1 SYRPASARSS
11 PGLGILNRLF
21 LAVERRPI
29 KVFETLLLSLSFY
42 LGKTGRASWS
52 GLALGLAFFDPRL
65 AVVALPLFLIYNK
78 IRIMPA
84 IRALLGILALS
95 NLPLLYPEMGS
106 SFLKMVFSTGITTAL
121 YPYTVIP
128 LAEVVFLS
136 FINYHQIRIEASRIF
151 RRMRSER
158 IQGKDWLPFHQ

>member
-1 SYRPASARSS
+1 
-11 PGLGILNRLF
+11 
-21 LAVERRPI
+21 
-29 KVFETLLLSLSFY
+29 VFETLLLSLSFY

-65 AVVALPLFLIYNK
+65 AVVALPLFLTYNK

-106 SFLKMVFSTGITTAL
+106 SFLKNGLQHRDNHGS
-121 YPYTVIP
+121 
-128 LAEVVFLS
+128 LS
-136 FINYHQIRIEASRIF
+136 IRGHTSSRSRVSQLHQLSPDQN
-151 RRMRSER
+151 RSEPNL
-158 IQGKDWLPFHQ
+158 QKDEVGKDSR

>member
-1 SYRPASARSS
+1 
-11 PGLGILNRLF
+11 
-21 LAVERRPI
+21 
-29 KVFETLLLSLSFY
+29 
-42 LGKTGRASWS
+42 
-52 GLALGLAFFDPRL
+52 
-65 AVVALPLFLIYNK
+65 
-78 IRIMPA
+78 MPA

-121 YPYTVIP
+121 YLYAVIP

-136 FINYHQIRIEASRIF
+136 FINYHQIRIEGSRIF

>member
-1 SYRPASARSS
+1 
-11 PGLGILNRLF
+11 
-21 LAVERRPI
+21 
-29 KVFETLLLSLSFY
+29 VFETLLLSLSFY

-52 GLALGLAFFDPRL
+52 GLALGLAFFDPRF
-65 AVVALPLFLIYNK
+65 AVIALPLFLTYNK

-121 YPYTVIP
+121 YLYAVIP

-136 FINYHQIRIEASRIF
+136 FINYHQIRIEGSRIF

>member
-1 SYRPASARSS
+1 
-11 PGLGILNRLF
+11 
-21 LAVERRPI
+21 
-29 KVFETLLLSLSFY
+29 VFETLLLSLSFY

-106 SFLKMVFSTGITTAL
+106 SFLKMVFSTGITMAF
-121 YPYTVIP
+121 YPYAVIP
-128 LAEVVFLS
+128 LAGSRVSQLHQLS
-136 FINYHQIRIEASRIF
+136 PDQN
-151 RRMRSER
+151 RSEPNL
-158 IQGKDWLPFHQ
+158 QKDEVGKDSR

>member
-1 SYRPASARSS
+1 M
-11 PGLGILNRLF
+11 
-21 LAVERRPI
+21 
-29 KVFETLLLSLSFY
+29 FETLLLSLSFY

-84 IRALLGILALS
+84 VRVFLGILALS

-121 YPYTVIP
+121 YPYAVIP